1 MLKKFR
7 IENFKLWK
15 DTGDI
20 RMAPI
25 TLFFGSNSSGKS
37 SIGQFLLMLKQTV
50 ELSDRKAVFNPGG
63 KNSAVQ
69 LGSYQEMVLHRE
81 PSNRVIFSYQW
92 SLRDPLQIKD
102 PVSDTVFSGDSLS
115 FNGKVGLGHKGQHN
129 LVVDFLKYAL
139 FAKDKTKLSIGMERK
154 SETES
159 EYKVESESYPLKR
172 K

>member
-1 MLKKFR
+1 
-7 IENFKLWK
+7 
-15 DTGDI
+15 
-20 RMAPI
+20 
-25 TLFFGSNSSGKS
+25 
-37 SIGQFLLMLKQTV
+37 MLKQTV

-102 PVSDTVFSGDSLS
+102 TVFSGDSLS
-115 FNGKVGLGHKGQHN
+115 FNVKVGLGHKGQHN

-139 FAKDKTKLSIGMERK
+139 FAKDEIKLSIGMERK

-159 EYKVESESYPLKR
+159 EYKVKSEKTKSRPIFAT
-172 K
+172 